1 MGDTLIFRSFSPKA
15 LRALLLCLMLASVM
29 FLADPLTR
37 PVHATS
43 ATLTEWTIPT
53 AGSTPLSLA
62 LDPSGTCCW
71 FVESAGNKVAHLDPS
86 TNTFREWT
94 IPTGGATP
102 YGLAVTSVA
111 GSTVIVGTEY
121 GANKVF
127 VFFPSNGTFKEY
139 TLQTPNSG
147 PLYVSIEPGG
157 TYVRAWFTEWF
168 TNAMGE
174 LIYDP
179 STGGAT
185 F

>member
-1 MGDTLIFRSFSPKA
+1 
-15 LRALLLCLMLASVM
+15 MLASVM